1 VSTNSR
7 RNVSSEETMTDE
19 LAVVEPTAPLALFG
33 TSDPIQVIAAAS
45 SVATALAEVVN
56 ARKLYAIV
64 NGKKFPTVEAWTLL
78 GSMLG
83 VFPITEWVHELRDDN
98 GNVRGFEARVVA
110 KTFGGRTVGA
120 GEARCI
126 RGESKTWHAGA
137 QEFALASMA
146 QTRATSKA
154 LRGPLD
160 FVFKLAG
167 FQPTPAE
174 EMTSVVEATVVD
186 GDGVVQNPSVTSV
199 EALKTAQE
207 TANLPIATL
216 PVPSSG
222 HPTPQSGPRAKR
234 GNVVKAPQG
243 AQSERSE
250 VVSQINTAAPKP
262 PEMVSGGQKTTSAMT
277 SASPVRLDDDGPT
290 PLSDEIAKMQAMV
303 DEMKAKAKERDGRAV
318 YLNSLREQAREAAAL
333 LRQLRVRSQN
343 VGATQPVPLPPAT
356 PNTSSDESLQVYIAA
371 RGEKEKAFKGQTL
384 ATLGEK
390 ELQSVVDALEEL
402 TAKVS
407 AKLQ

>member
-1 VSTNSR
+1 MAEPQST
-7 RNVSSEETMTDE
+7 D
-19 LAVVEPTAPLALFG
+19 LLVVEPQAPLALFG
-33 TSDPIQVIAAAS
+33 TNDPVQVIAAAS
-45 SVATALAEVVN
+45 RVATSLAEVVN
-56 ARKLYAIV
+56 QRKLYAVV

-98 GNVRGFEARVVA
+98 GNVRGFEARVRA
-110 KTFGGRTVGA
+110 QTLSGRIVGA

-126 RGESKTWHAGA
+126 RGESKTWHQGA
-137 QEFALASMA
+137 QEFAMASMA

-174 EMTSVVEATVVD
+174 EMVSVEASAVD
-186 GDGVVQNPSVTSV
+186 GDGVLQNPSVASV

-207 TANLPIATL
+207 AGSLPTAIH
-216 PVPSSG
+216 PVPSSE
-222 HPTPQSGPRAKR
+222 HATPQPQAGPRAKR
-234 GNVVKAPQG
+234 GSNVVAAPQQQAAQG
-243 AQSERSE
+243 AQSERSTVAVTSSE
-250 VVSQINTAAPKP
+250 GTPQTGGGQTAAA
-262 PEMVSGGQKTTSAMT
+262 TT
-277 SASPVRLDDDGPT
+277 SASPVRLDEDGPT
-290 PLSDEIAKMQAMV
+290 PLADEIAKMQAKV
-303 DEMKAKAKERDGRAV
+303 DEMKAKARERDGKAV
-318 YLNSLREQAREAAAL
+318 YLANLREQAREAAAV
-333 LRQLRVRSQN
+333 LRQLRVRSEN
-343 VGATQPVPLPPAT
+343 VHNQQSTPLPPAT
-356 PNTSSDESLQVYIAA
+356 PSTASDESLQAYIAA
-371 RGEKEKAFKGQTL
+371 RGAKEKAFKGQTL